1 MILLVFVARVAD
13 SLLLVAS
20 TDQMRSSDSQDTMDV
35 YKSQAR
41 QILRKLDARSPARC
55 SIESGPYT
63 FHYVI
68 SECCCYLAM
77 THRSYPK
84 RLIFQYLEEIARDF
98 AEEVARDCG
107 GDWRSAVETVGRPYA
122 FITAWKPNLR
132 PDFNLRV
139 CDRFDASSSAVL
151 RELEKSSRFVQK
163 PAKLTSI

>member
-41 QILRKLDARSPARC
+41 QILKKLTASSPTKC

-68 SECCCYLAM
+68 ADGICYLAM
-77 THRSYPK
+77 THKSYPK
-84 RLIFQYLEEIARDF
+84 RLIFQYLEEVARDF
-98 AEEVARDCG
+98 AAEVAADHPG
-107 GDWRSAVETVGRPYA
+107 SDWRTAVATVGRP
-122 FITAWKPNLR
+122 
-132 PDFNLRV
+132 
-139 CDRFDASSSAVL
+139 
-151 RELEKSSRFVQK
+151 
-163 PAKLTSI
+163 